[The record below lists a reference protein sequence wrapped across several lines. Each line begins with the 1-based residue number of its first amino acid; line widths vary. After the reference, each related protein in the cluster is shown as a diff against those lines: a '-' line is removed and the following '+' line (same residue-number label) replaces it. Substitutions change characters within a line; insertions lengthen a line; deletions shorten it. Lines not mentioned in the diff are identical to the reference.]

1 MPSGLQQLPAVA
13 VRNCRNMDS
22 DTVPSTISLPKQKRD
37 SGQPHDP
44 VPVDILIILGLIL
57 VNGVFAMS
65 EIAIVSSKRIRL
77 QRLSENG
84 SRGAQAALEL
94 SDNPSRFLS
103 TIQVGITLIGIFNGA
118 FGEASLVAQLTPNL
132 QTLPFIGA
140 YAREISLGIV
150 VVGIT
155 FASLI
160 LGELV
165 PKRIAMQYPETV
177 ASMIAAPMQ
186 WLSRLMGPFVKIL
199 TVATEFMMRLL
210 GLHKKK
216 DDSVTEEEITGLL
229 REGTDA
235 GLFEKTEH
243 DIVSRALRLD
253 DQRVGALMTPRM
265 DVHFIDLED
274 PLEKSLMKIAE
285 SSYNRFPVCKGD
297 LSHIVGVIHAGSLFE
312 QTIRGQQVDISAVIK
327 PPLFV
332 PETISAMQ
340 LLETLK
346 KNRAELALVIDEYGE
361 IEGIVTLSDVLGA
374 LVGDVSIIDQNHEV
388 DAVQR
393 EDGSWLI
400 DAGVSFDRFREL
412 LDTNVHFPEES
423 AGAYHTLAGF
433 VMTWLG
439 HIPKISDYFEWE
451 GYRIEV
457 VDMDRNRIDRLLIT
471 KLAPQVPESTEDEP
485 AG

>member
-1 MPSGLQQLPAVA
+1 
-13 VRNCRNMDS
+13 
-22 DTVPSTISLPKQKRD
+22 
-37 SGQPHDP
+37 
-44 VPVDILIILGLIL
+44 
-57 VNGVFAMS
+57 MS

-77 QRLSENG
+77 QRLAENG
-84 SRGAQAALEL
+84 SRGAQAALDL
-94 SDNPSRFLS
+94 SDSPSRFLS

-118 FGEASLVAQLTPNL
+118 FGEASLVARLTPNL
-132 QTLPFIGA
+132 ETVPFIGE
-140 YAREISLGIV
+140 YAREIALAIV
-150 VVGIT
+150 VIGIT

-177 ASMIAAPMQ
+177 ASMIAAPML

-199 TVATEFMMRLL
+199 TVTTEFMLRLL
-210 GLHKKK
+210 GLHQKK
-216 DDSVTEEEITGLL
+216 DDAVTEEEIAGLL
-229 REGTDA
+229 REGTNA

-265 DVHFIDLED
+265 DVHYIDLEE

-312 QTIRGQQVDISAVIK
+312 QTIRGQQFDISSVIK

-393 EDGSWLI
+393 EDGSWLV

-412 LDTNVHFPEES
+412 LDTDVQFPEES

-471 KLAPQVPESTEDEP
+471 KLAPQVPESTENEP

>member
-1 MPSGLQQLPAVA
+1 M
-13 VRNCRNMDS
+13 
-22 DTVPSTISLPKQKRD
+22 
-37 SGQPHDP
+37 
-44 VPVDILIILGLIL
+44 DILIILGLIL
-57 VNGVFAMS
+57 VNGIFAMS
-65 EIAIVSSKRIRL
+65 EIAIVTSKRIRL
-77 QRLSENG
+77 LKLAENG
-84 SRGAQAALEL
+84 SRGAQAALDL
-94 SDNPSRFLS
+94 SENPSRFFS

-118 FGEASLVAQLTPNL
+118 YGEASLVERLTPEVAL
-132 QTLPFIGA
+132 LPFIGEF
-140 YAREISLGIV
+140 AREIALGVV

-155 FASLI
+155 FGSLI

-177 ASMIAAPMQ
+177 ASMIAAPML
-186 WLSRLMGPFVKIL
+186 WLSRLMGPFVKVL
-199 TVATEFMMRLL
+199 TGTTEFILRLL
-210 GLHKKK
+210 GMHHKK
-216 DDSVTEEEITGLL
+216 DDAVTEEEIAGMF

-253 DQRVGALMTPRM
+253 DQRVASLMTPRL

-274 PLEKSLMKIAE
+274 TIEVNLAKIAD

-297 LSHIVGVIHAGSLFE
+297 ISHVIGIVHAGSLFE
-312 QTIRGQQVDISAVIK
+312 QAIRGKSMDAVDIAAATR

-346 KNRAELALVIDEYGE
+346 ENRAELALVIDEYGE

-374 LVGDVSIIDQNHEV
+374 LVGDVSVIDEHHEV
-388 DAVQR
+388 DGVRR

-400 DAGVSFDRFREL
+400 DGGVSFDRFREL
-412 LDTNVHFPEES
+412 LETEVRFPEES
-423 AGAYHTLAGF
+423 AGTYHTLAGF
-433 VMTWLG
+433 VMTFLG
-439 HIPKISDYFEWE
+439 HIPQMTDNFEWE

-457 VDMDRNRIDRLLIT
+457 IDMDRNRIDRLLIT
-471 KLAPQVPESTEDEP
+471 QLETPEGGASSSED
-485 AG
+485 A

>member
-1 MPSGLQQLPAVA
+1 V
-13 VRNCRNMDS
+13 
-22 DTVPSTISLPKQKRD
+22 
-37 SGQPHDP
+37 GQPHDP
-44 VPVDILIILGLIL
+44 APVDILIILGLIL

-77 QRLSENG
+77 QRLAENG
-84 SRGAQAALEL
+84 SRGAQAALDL
-94 SDNPSRFLS
+94 SDSPSRFLS

-118 FGEASLVAQLTPNL
+118 FGEASLVEQLAPEL
-132 QTLPFIGA
+132 VALPLVGVYA
-140 YAREISLGIV
+140 YEIALGIV

-165 PKRIAMQYPETV
+165 PKRIAMQYPEAV
-177 ASMIAAPMQ
+177 ASALAAPMQ
-186 WLSRLMGPFVKIL
+186 WLSRLMGPFVRIL
-199 TVATEFMMRLL
+199 TVTTEFMMRLL
-210 GLHKKK
+210 RLHHKK
-216 DDSVTEEEITGLL
+216 DDAMTEEEIAGLL
-229 REGTDA
+229 REGTNA

-243 DIVSRALRLD
+243 DIVARALRLD
-253 DQRVGALMTPRM
+253 DLRVGALMTPRM
-265 DVHFIDLED
+265 DVHFIDLEE
-274 PLEKSLMKIAE
+274 PIEKNLMKIAD
-285 SSYNRFPVCKGD
+285 SSYNRFPVCKGG

-312 QTIRGQQVDISAVIK
+312 QTIRGQQVDISTVMS

-340 LLETLK
+340 LLETFK

-374 LVGDVSIIDQNHEV
+374 LVGDVSIIDQNHEA
-388 DAVQR
+388 DAVRR

-412 LDTNVHFPEES
+412 METETRFPEES
-423 AGAYHTLAGF
+423 AGTYHTLAGF

-439 HIPKISDYFEWE
+439 HIPNISDYFEWE

-471 KLAPQVPESTEDEP
+471 KIAPDATEP
-485 AG
+485 AGPTDEPQPS

>member
-1 MPSGLQQLPAVA
+1 
-13 VRNCRNMDS
+13 
-22 DTVPSTISLPKQKRD
+22 
-37 SGQPHDP
+37 
-44 VPVDILIILGLIL
+44 VDILIILGLIL

-77 QRLSENG
+77 QRLAENG
-84 SRGAQAALEL
+84 SRGAQAALDL
-94 SDNPSRFLS
+94 SDSPSRFLS

-118 FGEASLVAQLTPNL
+118 FGEASLVARLTPNL
-132 QTLPFIGA
+132 ETLPFVGA
-140 YAREISLGIV
+140 YAREAALGIV

-177 ASMIAAPMQ
+177 ASMIAAPML
-186 WLSRLMGPFVKIL
+186 WLSRIMGPFVKVL
-199 TVATEFMMRLL
+199 TVTTEFMLRVL
-210 GLHKKK
+210 GLHQKK
-216 DDSVTEEEITGLL
+216 DDSVTEEEIAGLL

-274 PLEKSLMKIAE
+274 PLEKNLMKIAE

-412 LDTNVHFPEES
+412 LDTDVHFPEES

-457 VDMDRNRIDRLLIT
+457 VDMDRNRIDRLLVT
-471 KLAPQVPESTEDEP
+471 KIAPEVTESTGAPQP
-485 AG
+485 G

>member
-1 MPSGLQQLPAVA
+1 
-13 VRNCRNMDS
+13 
-22 DTVPSTISLPKQKRD
+22 
-37 SGQPHDP
+37 
-44 VPVDILIILGLIL
+44 VDILIILGLIL
-57 VNGVFAMS
+57 VNGIFAMS

-84 SRGAQAALEL
+84 SRGAQAALDL
-94 SDNPSRFLS
+94 SDSPSRFLS

-118 FGEASLVAQLTPNL
+118 YGEASLVARLTPNL
-132 QTLPFIGA
+132 ETMPFIGP

-165 PKRIAMQYPETV
+165 PKRIAMQYPEAV

-199 TVATEFMMRLL
+199 TVTTEFMLRLL
-210 GLHKKK
+210 RLHRKK
-216 DDSVTEEEITGLL
+216 DDAVTEEEIAGLL
-229 REGTDA
+229 REGTNA

-285 SSYNRFPVCKGD
+285 SSYNRFPVCKGG

-412 LDTNVHFPEES
+412 LQTDVQFPEES
-423 AGAYHTLAGF
+423 AGTYHTLAGF

-471 KLAPQVPESTEDEP
+471 KIASEVTESADEP
-485 AG
+485 QPG